1 MVTKIEKRLDEAA
14 KGDWIG
20 RSHERKREMG
30 EDWGTGLG
38 VIGVCALFPR
48 RERTGESA
56 REVHQM
62 GGGWE
67 GRARGGEGR
76 GRDGTRTDN
85 ICRASACIL
94 P

>member
-48 RERTGESA
+48 RERTGGDSPDGRRRG
-56 REVHQM
+56 RE
-62 GGGWE
+62 GE
-67 GRARGGEGR
+67 ERGEGGKR